1 MVTGVRGAIV
11 RPVRRPALQP
21 KVAWRLCRGQR
32 KRPQLGEDACN
43 ERSFR
48 HLHDLRSCA
57 TLLNGL
63 RMALNWCHRR
73 ELAVNYSLRKFARIA
88 ARFLGSSGTM
98 QYTERDDRG

>member
-32 KRPQLGEDACN
+32 KPQLGEDACN

-57 TLLNGL
+57 TPLNGL
-63 RMALNWCHRR
+63 RMALIWCHRR
-73 ELAVNYSLRKFARIA
+73 ELAVNYSLPGFTRFAP
-88 ARFLGSSGTM
+88 
-98 QYTERDDRG
+98 